1 MKVCRGRL
9 SFQDKREWGT
19 GGRAVW
25 SGVDV
30 PARRVLVKARAGDA
44 SIALQNKTGKGVK
57 CGLHGLGWQGCE
69 LSYLAKAE
77 DAEGLF
83 NVVDLHLP

>member
-1 MKVCRGRL
+1 MITELRTSHCYL
-9 SFQDKREWGT
+9 NET
-19 GGRAVW
+19 EE
-25 SGVDV
+25 
-30 PARRVLVKARAGDA
+30 ARPSQVLVKARAGDA